1 MLALF
6 LYQNPPAATPMQNK
20 LILRYLSRLCLIIKK
35 LYGNACFH
43 IACLFSLKFLLFL
56 IFSLFSSL
64 ALSTTS
70 MAAVQHHYFCG
81 CLLCCH
87 QPCALAGQ
95 NIRRRK
101 QNHRHQPF
109 QFFPFFQMKSP
120 LLQIS
125 FLGHFMQQRGR
136 LQLLLLPVTL
146 PHLLHHARDSGFH
159 PLLRRCHHRDNPAH
173 FRNR

>member
-1 MLALF
+1 MNQLHAPL
-6 LYQNPPAATPMQNK
+6 Q
-20 LILRYLSRLCLIIKK
+20 ILHFRIHGSRIGEIILPFPRHHHKD
-35 LYGNACFH
+35 
-43 IACLFSLKFLLFL
+43 SLLFQL
-56 IFSLFSSL
+56 LFQQTGNRKVDVL
-64 ALSTTS
+64 FFDTVCPDFAGIVAAV
-70 MAAVQHHYFCG
+70 AAVQHHYFCG

-109 QFFPFFQMKSP
+109 QFFPFSQMKSP

-146 PHLLHHARDSGFH
+146 PHLLHHARGSGFH